1 MTFSLA
7 DVLNSIPSGY
17 RVITTYEQD
26 GLPVVVATDEA
37 GRRCRFMPDVPAVAV
52 SIPFLEYLRYDFEL
66 LKVRDVNTFLS
77 ISSQSG
83 QLREL
88 CVSLKLHDVRIDE
101 IDFLKQGSLTIQLQT
116 LDALARGTLNRC
128 LDKKQYVEWRTG
140 LIAFIREQLD
150 RHGVVFPAK
159 K

>member
-1 MTFSLA
+1 
-7 DVLNSIPSGY
+7 
-17 RVITTYEQD
+17 
-26 GLPVVVATDEA
+26 
-37 GRRCRFMPDVPAVAV
+37 MPDVPAVAV